1 MGSRFWQRGERGSSG
16 VPADT
21 AASIQQMTTAF
32 LESEQTL
39 SSIDGAVA
47 TAHEIDPRTR
57 LRDEWNALRERYS
70 QATAG
75 YLDLSN
81 SPRPARGELA
91 RCTDALRSLQ
101 VEMQRFA
108 DANSAELGRASRTVD
123 EVASLERQTQIAAT
137 QLRGVL
143 AQSPAHLTTLHSVR
157 VATERFDAALTEQRA
172 ASGLLARRAAAQ
184 RVLAARQSLE
194 DALADAP
201 SLTERGQR
209 VIRSVDTRRSG
220 IVTRAERMPGE
231 LSTLRREFSLECS
244 LDLQDNEQVYSRFL
258 DAADHRLAQA
268 RSHLSDAPDLAISE
282 AQAAR
287 DELDRAEQA
296 VDAVAERL
304 RGLREV
310 RADPGALEQLVR
322 FRLRDAQ
329 HFAVDNALVDEWGS
343 VLDAQADRIVRSR
356 SALDRVHPDYWTY
369 STELTEIERRI
380 VEIVERMRG
389 QVARR

>member
-1 MGSRFWQRGERGSSG
+1 
-16 VPADT
+16 
-21 AASIQQMTTAF
+21 MTTAF
-32 LESEQTL
+32 LDSEQTL

-47 TAHEIDPRTR
+47 TAQELDPRSR
-57 LRDEWNALRERYS
+57 LRGEWNALRERYS
-70 QATAG
+70 QATDG
-75 YLDLSN
+75 YLNLSN
-81 SPRPARGELA
+81 APRPTPSELA
-91 RCTDALRSLQ
+91 RCTEALRSLQ
-101 VEMQRFA
+101 GEMQRFA
-108 DANSAELGRASRTVD
+108 DANATELGRAARTVD
-123 EVASLERQTQIAAT
+123 EVASLEHRAQVAAT
-137 QLRGVL
+137 QVRGTL
-143 AQSPAHLTTLHSVR
+143 AQAPANLTTLRSVR
-157 VATERFDAALTEQRA
+157 VAAERFDAALAEQRA
-172 ASGLLARRAAAQ
+172 ATGLLARRATAQ
-184 RVLAARQSLE
+184 RVLAARQSLD

-220 IVTRAERMPGE
+220 IMTRAERMPGE

-244 LDLQDNEQVYSRFL
+244 LDLQDNQEVFSRFL
-258 DAADHRLAQA
+258 AAADGRLAQA

-282 AQAAR
+282 AEAAR
-287 DELDRAEQA
+287 DELDGAEQA

-310 RADPGALEQLVR
+310 RADPGALEQRVR

-369 STELTEIERRI
+369 STELTAIERRI